1 MKQLLRKEDFFAK
14 YNITREDFEKT
25 NIDWGDMDNIYRDYL
40 SRLPI
45 LETAARTISEILRT
59 HQDVHTVR
67 SRVKNPEHLIEKII
81 RKTSEKKKNEPNF
94 EITLENYPEKV
105 TDLIGIRVLHLYKDQ
120 AIQIDKMIRENWE
133 PMEKVTIYHRK
144 GDDDSLSDEQD
155 PEFFEHKEH
164 PVGYRSWHYLIAS
177 QITKHHYIA
186 EIQVRTIF
194 EEGWSEIDHQLR
206 YPYHL
211 DNELLKNQL
220 LVLNRMAGSADE
232 MVNNIRETLRTL
244 EILNDEKAERDS
256 LIFSLEEKVKA
267 LSKKNNVNQTDFRG
281 IVDTLGKLKEIEFTI
296 PMPEFKPDVKS
307 AISSSLFEKLPST
320 ILFNNS
326 IPVVQKTNKKGT

>member
-1 MKQLLRKEDFFAK
+1 MEQLLRKEDFFVK
-14 YNITREDFEKT
+14 YNITKEDFEET
-25 NIDWGDMDNIYRDYL
+25 GINWIDMEKIYKDYL
-40 SRLPI
+40 SRIPI
-45 LETAARTISEILRT
+45 LETGARTISEILRT

-67 SRVKNPEHLIEKII
+67 SRVKDPEHLIEKII
-81 RKTSEKKKNEPNF
+81 RKTSEKKQNEPDF
-94 EITLENYPEKV
+94 QITLANYPEKV

-144 GDDDSLSDEQD
+144 GDDDSLSDGQD
-155 PEFFEHKEH
+155 PKLFEHKEH

-232 MVNNIRETLRTL
+232 MVNNIRETLRTI
-244 EILNDEKAERDS
+244 EILNEEKAERDS
-256 LIFSLEEKVKA
+256 LIFSLEEEVKA
-267 LSKKNNVNQTDFRG
+267 LSKKSNVNQTDFSG
-281 IVDTLGKLKEIEFTI
+281 IVNTLGKLKEIEFTI
-296 PMPEFKPDVKS
+296 PMPEFKPEFAASIIGK
-307 AISSSLFEKLPST
+307 IPST
-320 ILFNNS
+320 ISLNDR
-326 IPVVQKTNKKGT
+326 IHIVQKSDKKGT